1 MKEGIID
8 VLMFLLENYVDDG
21 IPVEPD
27 WNNLEDQLIEAG
39 FGNFEVNKAF
49 DWLEDLSRLEP
60 VKSDAAFSRSM
71 RVYRPEEAER
81 LGREG
86 MGLLYFL
93 EQNGVLS
100 NLTREQVIERVLA
113 LDSTHL
119 DLDQLKWVVLMVLF
133 NQPHE
138 GGTDLAWLEELVY
151 DERPI
156 NMH

>member
-27 WNNLEDQLIEAG
+27 WNNLEDELIKAG
-39 FGNFEVNKAF
+39 FDNIEVNQAF
-49 DWLEDLSRLEP
+49 DWLEDLSKLEP
-60 VKSDAAFSRSM
+60 AQSDLTPSRSM
-71 RVYRPEEAER
+71 RVYRPEEAKQ

-93 EQNGVLS
+93 EHNGVLS
-100 NLTREQVIERVLA
+100 GLTREQVIERVLA
-113 LDSTHL
+113 LGDTHL

-133 NQPHE
+133 NQPHD
-138 GGTDLAWLEELVY
+138 GGNDLAWLEELVY

-156 NMH
+156 IMH